1 MSTYDVTVDMT
12 LDVDVSMADSGYSI
26 AADIGEVTVIGT
38 VPQYTGSYVFTPTQ
52 STQTIEIENK
62 MATADIT
69 INPIPSNY
77 GLITWDGATLT
88 VS

>member
-26 AADIGEVTVIGT
+26 AADIGEVTIIGT
-38 VPQYTGSYVFTPTQ
+38 TEPYTGSYVFTPTQ
-52 STQTIEIENK
+52 STQIIEIENK
-62 MATADIT
+62 RATADIT